1 MELSDVQSAN
11 QTENILIL
19 DNYNNFVERFLLI
32 NFYVFVVVYN
42 SKIDIDNLD

>member
-1 MELSDVQSAN
+1 MQSAN